1 MKNTLLVIVV
11 LLVGCGK
18 ITGYDLNQ
26 PMSEERIKQRKQKKK
41 AAEDNNTK
49 PIKVADTNATK
60 LTAEEQKVV
69 GEYEIKRVGFTSKF
83 VLLENGVY
91 EWYVNG
97 KKEEEEEWSV
107 VKGEIH
113 TVYEFG
119 TIGIYKINEDKSIT
133 QIATIRN
140 GKREEH
146 PKDDQNIYKKIK

>member
-1 MKNTLLVIVV
+1 MKKLILIISILLAVS
-11 LLVGCGK
+11 CGK
-18 ITGYDLNQ
+18 GKESRT
-26 PMSEERIKQRKQKKK
+26 KTKVT
-41 AAEDNNTK
+41 EDNNTK
-49 PIKVADTNATK
+49 PVKVDTNATM
-60 LTAEEQKVV
+60 LTPEEQKVV

-146 PKDDQNIYKKIK
+146 PKDDEQYTFKKIK